1 GVRYGA
7 AVFIFPI
14 GDAPNP
20 QGYRPWVT
28 WLLIAANVLVYVV
41 FTLPQ
46 SYELLA
52 PTDPAFQDYLELVR
66 QLVPEGTDLS
76 MLTVTRWDLSVYE
89 YGFRPSAPNLFDLFS
104 SMFMHAGLAHLG
116 GNMLFLWI
124 YGDNVEHRL
133 GRTWF
138 LLAYLATGVLAT
150 LAFAAWEGFASS
162 VPLVGA
168 SGAIS
173 GVLGLYFVS
182 FPRNVVKMFVLL
194 LPFFVNTVVLPAW
207 VVLGVYVL
215 FDNLVP
221 LLFAGSATGV
231 AYGAHLGG
239 FVAGMGVA
247 WAVSARGISM
257 PTSAPRGQTG
267 QVVELPRSGD
277 DSLEGIV
284 ADADRLI
291 AAGRP
296 RSGLTMLVRR
306 HDRSDPGERGQLA
319 LAIGQRLLRLG
330 RVTEAYQ
337 WLVQALRN
345 PASRAAAAS
354 ELQQLDLPPQL
365 LTRLGLTPRG

>member
-1 GVRYGA
+1 M
-7 AVFIFPI
+7 FIFPI

-20 QGYRPWVT
+20 QGFRPWVT

-52 PTDPAFQDYLELVR
+52 PTDPAFLDYLELVR

-76 MLTVTRWDLSVYE
+76 MLTVTQWDLSVYE

-138 LLAYLATGVLAT
+138 LLAYLATGVVAT
-150 LAFAAWEGFASS
+150 LAFAAWEGFASG

-194 LPFFVNTVVLPAW
+194 LPFFVNTIVLPAW

-257 PTSAPRGQTG
+257 PESAPRGQSG
-267 QVVELPRSGD
+267 QVVELSRSGD
-277 DSLEGIV
+277 DSLDGIV

-319 LAIGQRLLRLG
+319 LAIGRRLLRLG

-345 PASRAAAAS
+345 PASRSAAAN
-354 ELQQLDLPPQL
+354 ELEQLDLPPQL